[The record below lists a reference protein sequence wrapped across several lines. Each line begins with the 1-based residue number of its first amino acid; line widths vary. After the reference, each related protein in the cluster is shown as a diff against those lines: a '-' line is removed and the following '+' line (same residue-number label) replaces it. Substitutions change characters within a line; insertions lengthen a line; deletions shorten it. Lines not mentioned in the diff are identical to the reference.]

1 MAVSFKGP
9 IFHRTSCSWAS
20 ADTWRIPLEARAM
33 AKTHAGTWGPGG
45 SRGASTA
52 GWSRI
57 VHSGKRHVIVASGWC
72 GSASAPRR
80 ACGKTGK

>member
-33 AKTHAGTWGPGG
+33 AKRMLERGVQVDRAARQPLGG
-45 SRGASTA
+45 
-52 GWSRI
+52 
-57 VHSGKRHVIVASGWC
+57 HV
-72 GSASAPRR
+72 
-80 ACGKTGK
+80 